1 MLFPFSFIILSIL
14 PKDSCLLNQD
24 SCISFQVGPNTGC
37 DWMCNYCANQL
48 GTNNYYFTDNV
59 CKYKLSGC
67 EGSPQL
73 GVEYTCCSSSL
84 LEDKNIT
91 IFLNNINNNLLNNP
105 PGFNLLISGEDIN
118 NIPSIIVN
126 YNSTKLNY
134 TIPRSTLFMLT
145 WYYNDLF
152 WHFNIGLQGPW
163 EDGETIILPKVN
175 I

>member
-105 PGFNLLISGEDIN
+105 PG
-118 NIPSIIVN
+118 
-126 YNSTKLNY
+126 
-134 TIPRSTLFMLT
+134 STLFMLT